1 MTILRRTKSRRG
13 VALLMVTMLL
23 GFVAIV
29 GTDISL
35 SGEVRIQRAA
45 HQRDELQA
53 ESLARSGIN
62 FYRLILVAN
71 KQLGENSQMASGAA
85 MLGINLGDA
94 LWQWLP
100 SINSSLLRMLMV
112 MDGSVDD
119 EDVERLATDGLTA
132 EERQASREEGV
143 SMFAESNFLDF
154 DGDFIAQITDED
166 SRISIVGLA
175 SAEEG
180 SIMENPTAIQLFG
193 LMSGE
198 ENDQWFYQQNI
209 DRWEIIANLKDWMDR
224 DTDRSGALG
233 GYEDN
238 IYNSLE
244 SPYLTKNA
252 PFDTKEEI
260 RLVDGWQDAVFDRFG
275 DSITIYGAGRINV
288 NTASDEVL
296 TGLLK
301 AYVTPSPGDYQC
313 ELILAQMREYALL
326 TQFTDGED
334 FITWLSG
341 QGLTV
346 DEALEA
352 VIGTNSDVFT
362 VQSMG
367 IVGDAT
373 STITA
378 VMDFSTES
386 EGRIAY
392 WRNE

>member
-100 SINSSLLRMLMV
+100 TINSSLLRMLMV
-112 MDGSVDD
+112 MDGSVDE

-132 EERQASREEGV
+132 EERQASRDEGV
-143 SMFAESNFLDF
+143 SMFSDSNFLDF
-154 DGDFIAQITDED
+154 EGDFIAQITDED
-166 SRISIVGLA
+166 SRISIVGL
-175 SAEEG
+175 SAAQEG

-224 DTDRSGALG
+224 DTDRSGSLG

-238 IYNSLE
+238 VYNSLE

-260 RLVDGWQDAVFDRFG
+260 RLVEGWQDAVFERFG
-275 DSITIYGAGRINV
+275 DSITIYGAGLINV

-301 AYVTPSPGDYQC
+301 AYVTPSPSDYQC
-313 ELILAQMREYALL
+313 ELILVQMKEYALL
-326 TQFTDGED
+326 TQFTNGED

-346 DEALEA
+346 GETLGT
-352 VIGTNSDVFT
+352 VIGTNSNVFT

-367 IVGDAT
+367 IVGDST
-373 STITA
+373 TTITA